1 MVVNLTIV
9 HTFCLFVYRYQ
20 PMPKTNLEEE
30 AKKFLNLR
38 KKEADPEELRKELI
52 VMLERFLEQLKRK
65 GA

>member
-1 MVVNLTIV
+1 M
-9 HTFCLFVYRYQ
+9 YRYQ

-65 GA
+65 GS

>member
-20 PMPKTNLEEE
+20 PMPKINLEEE

-38 KKEADPEELRKELI
+38 KKETNPEELRKELI
-52 VMLERFLEQLKRK
+52 VMLERFIEQLKSK
-65 GA
+65 GP

>member
-20 PMPKTNLEEE
+20 PMPKINLEEE

-38 KKEADPEELRKELI
+38 KKETNPEELRKELI
-52 VMLERFLEQLKRK
+52 VMLDN
-65 GA
+65 

>member
-1 MVVNLTIV
+1 MVVNQMIV

-38 KKEADPEELRKELI
+38 KKETNPEELRKELI
-52 VMLERFLEQLKRK
+52 VMLERFVEQLKRK
-65 GA
+65 GP